1 MQHKNTPS
9 RGRGI
14 PFAQLPCTTP
24 LFGRFH
30 RHAPSATIA
39 SVTSTNWRSTDT
51 LGLDDL
57 GLLIHRSRLLGADT
71 ALVNRGGGNTSV
83 KRTISDHR
91 GRPIEVLTVKG
102 TGADLAVIDSNG
114 FVDLR
119 LDDLRAL
126 RERDAMT
133 DEAMVTYLAS
143 SQLDPSAPRA
153 SIETTL
159 HAFLP
164 YRHIDHTHAVLALAT
179 ATADNGPQVLR
190 DIFGEE
196 AAWVPYVRPGFALGK
211 LAAEVVERLP
221 APRFAILQK
230 HGLMTWGD
238 DGSTCYDNTLEFIRR
253 TGAYLTERA
262 AGHRV
267 FASAGVPAPDPT
279 VAARILPKV
288 RAELATEAL
297 PAILHVDS
305 SAAAL
310 AYAAS
315 PEARTLAQVGLACPD
330 HVLTTRVLPLVVET
344 PTDDADFGT
353 ALGEAGS
360 AYRAAYERWYT
371 EHGGKAGESLGDA
384 PKVALLPGLG
394 IVAAGANAAAARDAG
409 VAFRR
414 SLDIMSAASV
424 LGRFTPLSEREA
436 FDVEYWPL
444 ELYKLTLRPPER
456 ELSRRI
462 ALVTGAAGAI
472 GKAISQRFAAA
483 GAQVVLADLNL
494 EGAGALAAELCAVF
508 GEGAALPVQMDVT
521 SEESVQAAFRATVLG
536 YGGIDIVVC
545 NAGIAFSHPIEE
557 MPLDSWNKTLD
568 VLTTGYFLCAREG
581 IGIMRQQR
589 RADGSTL
596 GGNVIFVASKA
607 GLAAAKNA
615 SAYASAKAAVLHLA
629 RCLVEEVSADGIRV
643 NSLAPD
649 AIIAGSG
656 LWSGQWGQARAAAHG
671 VPAER
676 LEEFYQGRNLLK
688 TPVTADDVAEAAL
701 FFASD
706 RSKVIT
712 GGILTVDGGLHDSF
726 VR

>member
-1 MQHKNTPS
+1 M
-9 RGRGI
+9 
-14 PFAQLPCTTP
+14 
-24 LFGRFH
+24 
-30 RHAPSATIA
+30 TI
-39 SVTSTNWRSTDT
+39 TNWLPTDSA
-51 LGLDDL
+51 GLDDL

-71 ALVNRGGGNTSV
+71 TLVNRGGGNTSI
-83 KRTISDHR
+83 KRTMADHR
-91 GRPIEVLTVKG
+91 GRPTDVLTVKG
-102 TGADLAVIDSNG
+102 TGADLAAIDRTG

-133 DEAMVTYLAS
+133 DEAMVAYLAS
-143 SQLDPSAPRA
+143 SQLDPGAPRA

-159 HAFLP
+159 HAFLR
-164 YRHIDHTHAVLALAT
+164 YRHIDHTHAVLALAI
-179 ATADNGPQVLR
+179 ATADNGPQVLH

-196 AAWVPYVRPGFALGK
+196 AAWVSYVRPGFALGK
-211 LAAEVVERLP
+211 LAAEAVERLP

-230 HGLMTWGD
+230 HGLVTWGD
-238 DGSTCYDNTLEFIRR
+238 DGPACYDNTLEFIRR
-253 TGAYLTERA
+253 AADYLAERA
-262 AGHRV
+262 AGHRA
-267 FASAGVPAPDPT
+267 FASADVATPDPS
-279 VAARILPKV
+279 VAVRVLPKV

-305 SAAAL
+305 SAEAL

-315 PEARTLAQVGLACPD
+315 PEARSLAQTGLACPD
-330 HVLTTRVLPLVVET
+330 HVLTTRVLPLVM
-344 PTDDADFGT
+344 DDAMP
-353 ALGEAGS
+353 AGEAAFTAALTSAGA
-360 AYRAAYERWYT
+360 AYRESYDRWYAA
-371 EHGGKAGESLGDA
+371 HGGQPGASLGRA

-394 IVAAGANAAAARDAG
+394 IVAAGANAAAAKDAAA
-409 VAFRR
+409 AFRR
-414 SLDIMSAASV
+414 SLDIMNAASA
-424 LGRFTPLSEREA
+424 LGRFTPLTEREA

-494 EGAGALAAELCAVF
+494 AGAEALAAELCAAY

-521 SEESVQAAFRATVLG
+521 SEASVQAAFGDTVRA
-536 YGGIDIVVC
+536 YGGVDIVVC

-557 MPLDSWNKTLD
+557 MPLASWSKTLD

-581 IGIMRQQR
+581 INVMRQQR

-643 NSLAPD
+643 TSLAPD

-656 LWSGQWGQARAAAHG
+656 LWSGQWGQARAASHG
-671 VPAER
+671 VAAER

-688 TPVTADDVAEAAL
+688 TPVSADDVAEAAL

-712 GGILTVDGGLHDSF
+712 GGILTVDGGLHDSY